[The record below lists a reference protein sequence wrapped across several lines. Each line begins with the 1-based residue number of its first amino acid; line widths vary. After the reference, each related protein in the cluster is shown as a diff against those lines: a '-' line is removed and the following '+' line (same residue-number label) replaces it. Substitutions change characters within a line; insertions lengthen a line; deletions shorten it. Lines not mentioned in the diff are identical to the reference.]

1 MNIARKTEDK
11 ILYICSFNEDVH
23 FDNNADGFHN
33 NADDFDNIET
43 DFDTIETDFDDEN
56 TELDADDDCL
66 RINSACK
73 WVLEV
78 KLYLNVSR
86 ALSLSLS
93 LSLSHIVDDAIS
105 MQIPFG
111 NMLLYVAA
119 CDEYPVQ

>member
-1 MNIARKTEDK
+1 MQNTTLYSRSHSVNIARKTEDK

-23 FDNNADGFHN
+23 FDNNADGFDN
-33 NADDFDNIET
+33 NADDFDNIETDFDNIET

-73 WVLEV
+73 CVLEV

-93 LSLSHIVDDAIS
+93 LS
-105 MQIPFG
+105 
-111 NMLLYVAA
+111 YRR
-119 CDEYPVQ
+119 